1 MQFCHVDLAK
11 CTIFKILLSLFGS
24 LPLKK
29 RAKLRFF
36 FDIHKFIRAN
46 TRA

>member
-1 MQFCHVDLAK
+1 MQFCYLNFAK
-11 CTIFKILLSLFGS
+11 CTIIKILLSLFGS